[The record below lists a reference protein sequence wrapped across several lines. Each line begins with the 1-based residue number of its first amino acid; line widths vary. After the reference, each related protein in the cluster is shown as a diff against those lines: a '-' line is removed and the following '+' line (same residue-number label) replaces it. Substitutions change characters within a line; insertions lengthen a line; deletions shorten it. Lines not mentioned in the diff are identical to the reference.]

1 MYNQPTMLGA
11 ETVVLTLTGP
21 RILND
26 LVAEG
31 PIFVL
36 TWDGDRVTVGQI
48 TVERTPGLVIP
59 YKIELDDGSWFHC
72 CPDTM
77 VLLRNGAPRF
87 PEQITAD
94 TSLLPLY
101 TKLDAA
107 GYPVY
112 QEPGEWH
119 KKALTPSDKNRWRR
133 MSRMVAEWKL
143 KRRCEPGDNISYVS
157 SDRLNCHPD
166 NLKFDRKVR
175 KKTEKRVDFVEPLL
189 KAQKF
194 IDENNHKVS
203 RVFLDTSR
211 NLLSIRGLGTG
222 NLSVGGVFASV
233 DRRDS

>member
-1 MYNQPTMLGA
+1 MYNRPTMLGT
-11 ETVVLTLTGP
+11 ESVILTLAGP

-26 LVAEG
+26 LVSEG
-31 PIFVL
+31 PTYVVS
-36 TWDGDRVTVGQI
+36 WDGDRATVGQVQ
-48 TVERTPGLVIP
+48 VETTSNLVIP
-59 YKIELDDGSWFHC
+59 YKIELDDGSALHC
-72 CPDTM
+72 CPETM
-77 VLLRNGAPRF
+77 LLLRNGSPRY

-133 MSRMVAEWKL
+133 LGRLVAEWQL
-143 KRRCEPGDNISYVS
+143 KRRCEPGDTVSYLS

-166 NLKFDRKVR
+166 NLKFEKKPR
-175 KKTEKRVDFVEPLL
+175 KKTEKRVDFVEPLVQA
-189 KAQKF
+189 KKF
-194 IDENNHKVS
+194 IDANNHRVVRVS
-203 RVFLDTSR
+203 LDTSR
-211 NLLSIRGLGTG
+211 CLLSIRGLGTG
-222 NLSVGGVFASV
+222 NMAVGGVFASV